1 MIPRKKIV
9 VFQLHKNQIV
19 GSNKNK
25 FRRRKRRQG
34 SYLGRDWRIF
44 HHGEACFDIILRNKI
59 ETRVEGHKK

>member
-1 MIPRKKIV
+1 MPRKKIV
-9 VFQLHKNQIV
+9 VLQLHKNQIV

-34 SYLGRDWRIF
+34 SSLGRDWRIF

-59 ETRVEGHKK
+59 KTRVVGHKK